1 MGYALLKLLHLG
13 SVVIWVGGMFFA
25 LFCLRPAA
33 MSLPPPVRVPF
44 MADAL
49 GRFFSIVLWVALAAV
64 GSGVAMVMRVGQVT
78 RQTGA
83 PFNMTLDWMAMAVL
97 GVVMLAIF
105 GHIRFALYKRLQRAV
120 AAQDWP
126 AGGAALGSIRTWVGV
141 NLAIGMLIV
150 VIVLVGA
157 VS

>member
-33 MSLPPPVRVPF
+33 MNLPPPTRVPF

-49 GRFFSIVLWVALAAV
+49 GRFFNIVLWVALATI
-64 GSGVAMVMRVGQVT
+64 GSGVALVMRVAQTT

-83 PFNMTLDWMAMAVL
+83 PFNMTLDWMVMSAL
-97 GVVMLAIF
+97 GLVMLAIF

-126 AGGAALGSIRTWVGV
+126 AGGAALGAIRTWVAV
-141 NLAIGMLIV
+141 NLGLGALIILV
-150 VIVLVGA
+150 VLLGT

>member
-33 MSLPPPVRVPF
+33 MSLPPPTRVPF

-49 GRFFSIVLWVALAAV
+49 GRFFNIVLWVALATI
-64 GSGVAMVMRVGQVT
+64 GSGVALVMRVAQTT

-83 PFNMTLDWMAMAVL
+83 PFNMTLDWMVMAVL
-97 GVVMLAIF
+97 GLVMLAIF

-120 AAQDWP
+120 TAQDWP
-126 AGGAALGSIRTWVGV
+126 AGGAALGAIRTWVAV
-141 NLAIGMLIV
+141 NLGLGALIILV
-150 VIVLVGA
+150 VLLGTM
-157 VS
+157 S

>member
-1 MGYALLKLLHLG
+1 MAYALLKLLHLG

-33 MSLPPPVRVPF
+33 MSLPPPTRVPF

-49 GRFFSIVLWVALAAV
+49 GRFFNIVLWLALAAI
-64 GSGVAMVMRVGQVT
+64 GSGVAMMMLAAKAT

-83 PFNMTLDWMAMAVL
+83 SLNMPLDWMVMA
-97 GVVMLAIF
+97 AIF

-120 AAQDWP
+120 GSQDWP
-126 AGGAALGSIRTWVGV
+126 AGGAALGAIRTWVAV
-141 NLAIGMLIV
+141 NLAIGALIILV
-150 VIVLVGA
+150 VLLGT

>member
-33 MSLPPPVRVPF
+33 MSLPPPTRVPF

-49 GRFFSIVLWVALAAV
+49 GRFFNIVLWVALATI
-64 GSGVAMVMRVGQVT
+64 GSGVALVMRVAQTT

-83 PFNMTLDWMAMAVL
+83 PFNMTLDWMVMAVL
-97 GVVMLAIF
+97 GLVMLAIF

-126 AGGAALGSIRTWVGV
+126 AGGAALGAIRTWVAV
-141 NLAIGMLIV
+141 NLGLGALIIV
-150 VIVLVGA
+150 VVLLGT

>member
-1 MGYALLKLLHLG
+1 MAYALLKLLHLG
-13 SVVIWVGGMFFA
+13 SVMIWIGGMFFA

-33 MSLPPPVRVPF
+33 MNLPPPTRVPF

-49 GRFFSIVLWVALAAV
+49 GRFFNIVLWLALATL
-64 GSGVAMVMRVGQVT
+64 GSGVAMMMQAAKAT

-83 PFNMTLDWMAMAVL
+83 AFNTPLDWMVMSVL
-97 GVVMLAIF
+97 GVVMMAIF
-105 GHIRFALYKRLQRAV
+105 GHIRFVLYKRLQRAV

-126 AGGAALGSIRTWVGV
+126 AGGAALGAIRTWVAV
-141 NLAIGMLIV
+141 NLAIGALIMLV
-150 VIVLVGA
+150 VLLGK

>member
-1 MGYALLKLLHLG
+1 MAYALLKLLHLG
-13 SVVIWVGGMFFA
+13 SVVIWIGGMFFA

-33 MSLPPPVRVPF
+33 MSLPPPTRVPF

-49 GRFFSIVLWVALAAV
+49 GRFFNIVLWLALAAV
-64 GSGVAMVMRVGQVT
+64 GSGVAMMMLAAKAT

-83 PFNMTLDWMAMAVL
+83 SLNMPLDWMVMAVL
-97 GVVMLAIF
+97 GLVMVAIF

-126 AGGAALGSIRTWVGV
+126 AGGAALGVIRTWVAV
-141 NLAIGMLIV
+141 NLGLGAL
-150 VIVLVGA
+150 IVLVVQLGA

>member
-33 MSLPPPVRVPF
+33 MNLPPPTRVPF

-49 GRFFSIVLWVALAAV
+49 GRFFNIVLWVALATI
-64 GSGVAMVMRVGQVT
+64 GSGVALVMRVAQTT

-83 PFNMTLDWMAMAVL
+83 PFNMTLDWMVMAAL
-97 GVVMLAIF
+97 GLVMLAIF

-120 AAQDWP
+120 AALDWP
-126 AGGAALGSIRTWVGV
+126 AGGAALGAIRTWVAV
-141 NLAIGMLIV
+141 NLGLGALIILV
-150 VIVLVGA
+150 VLLGT

>member
-13 SVVIWVGGMFFA
+13 SVVIWIGGMFFA

-33 MSLPPPVRVPF
+33 MSLPPAVRVPF

-49 GRFFSIVLWVALAAV
+49 GRFFNIVVWVALVAI
-64 GSGVAMVMRVGQVT
+64 GSGVAMVMRVAQTT
-78 RQTGA
+78 RLTGA
-83 PFNMTLDWMAMAVL
+83 PFNMTLDWMVMAVL
-97 GVVMLAIF
+97 GLVMLVIF

-126 AGGAALGSIRTWVGV
+126 AGGVALGFIRTWVAV
-141 NLAIGMLIV
+141 NLAIGTLIILV
-150 VIVLVGA
+150 VLLGA

>member
-1 MGYALLKLLHLG
+1 MAYALLKLLHLG

-33 MSLPPPVRVPF
+33 MSLPPPTRVPF

-49 GRFFSIVLWVALAAV
+49 GRFFNIVLWLALAAI
-64 GSGVAMVMRVGQVT
+64 GSGVAMVMRVAQTT

-83 PFNMTLDWMAMAVL
+83 PFNMTLDWMVMSVL
-97 GVVMLAIF
+97 GLVMLAIF

-126 AGGAALGSIRTWVGV
+126 AGGAALGAIRTWVGV
-141 NLAIGMLIV
+141 NLAIGALIILV
-150 VIVLVGA
+150 VLLGT

>member
-1 MGYALLKLLHLG
+1 MAYALLKLLHLA
-13 SVVIWVGGMFFA
+13 SVVVWVGGMFFA

-44 MADAL
+44 MAGVL
-49 GRFFSIVLWVALAAV
+49 GRFFNIVLWVALAAL
-64 GSGVAMVMRVGQVT
+64 GSGVAMVMRVAQTT

-97 GVVMLAIF
+97 GLVMLAIF

-126 AGGAALGSIRTWVGV
+126 AGGAALGSIRLWVEV
-141 NLAIGMLIV
+141 NLGLGTLIILIV
-150 VIVLVGA
+150 LLGA

>member
-1 MGYALLKLLHLG
+1 MAYALLKLLHLG

-33 MSLPPPVRVPF
+33 MSLPPPTRVPF

-49 GRFFSIVLWVALAAV
+49 GRFFNIVSWLALATI
-64 GSGVAMVMRVGQVT
+64 GSGVAMVMRVAQAT

-83 PFNMTLDWMAMAVL
+83 PFNMTLDWMVMSVL
-97 GVVMLAIF
+97 GLVMLAIF
-105 GHIRFALYKRLQRAV
+105 AHIRFALYKRLRRAV

-126 AGGAALGSIRTWVGV
+126 AGGAALGAIRTWVAV
-141 NLAIGMLIV
+141 NLGLGTL
-150 VIVLVGA
+150 IVLVVLLGA

>member
-13 SVVIWVGGMFFA
+13 SVVVWIGGMFFA

-49 GRFFSIVLWVALAAV
+49 GRFFAIVLWVGLAAT
-64 GSGVAMVMRVGQVT
+64 GSGVAMVVRVAQAT

-83 PFNMTLDWMAMAVL
+83 PFNMTMDWMAMSVL
-97 GVVMLAIF
+97 GLVMLGIF
-105 GHIRFALYKRLQRAV
+105 GQIRFSFYKRLQRAV
-120 AAQDWP
+120 VAQDWP
-126 AGGAALGSIRTWVGV
+126 AGGAALALIRTWVGV
-141 NLAIGMLIV
+141 NLALGTLIILIV
-150 VIVLVGA
+150 LMGTA
-157 VS
+157 S